1 MSRALAQTHI
11 LWNSGRLNPEVSGRA
26 MKILVV
32 DDFSTMRRIIK
43 NLLRKL
49 GYEQVD
55 EAEDGAK
62 ALPMLHSGDYD
73 FLITDLNMPG
83 MSGLELLRAVRED
96 TRLSALPVLVVT
108 ADANREQIV
117 EAAQAGVNGYVVK
130 PFTAA
135 VLQEKIEQI
144 FSGKRNFAS
153 RESNRL

>member
-1 MSRALAQTHI
+1 
-11 LWNSGRLNPEVSGRA
+11 

-62 ALPMLHSGDYD
+62 ALPMLHGGAYD

-83 MSGLELLRAVRED
+83 MSGLDLLRAVRD
-96 TRLSALPVLVVT
+96 DASLSKLPVLVVT

-144 FSGKRNFAS
+144 FANRTKPAP
-153 RESNRL
+153 RESGGL

>member
-1 MSRALAQTHI
+1 
-11 LWNSGRLNPEVSGRA
+11 

-62 ALPMLHSGDYD
+62 ALPMLHGGDYD

-83 MSGLELLRAVRED
+83 MSGLELLRAVRD
-96 TRLSALPVLVVT
+96 DSSLSKLPVLVVT

-144 FSGKRNFAS
+144 FAS
-153 RESNRL
+153 RPKPVSRENSGL